1 MKIMFPI
8 PRITESFVDSVA
20 HDLGWQRYLDV
31 RTPLKGR
38 LNADYLAE
46 GAIIELKILE
56 EEGLEKAERQR
67 KLAKLLSVRGSNGKE
82 VDISFESIP
91 ASVKQEVQKIISM
104 PIQSAVKKASKQI
117 RHSGEDLARETDIGV
132 LLIVNN
138 GYSYLDADNFE
149 RLVVQRCRNDSTRI
163 NYAFCVTVDYH
174 QGGFDA
180 YIFCTARGHTIRED
194 DSWDVGP
201 ALADKFQARFNDA
214 MTEMMQDQMNP
225 KLWSN
230 QLAPVTDIR
239 FESDG
244 VHYVRR
250 APEVPDSRFPRE

>member
-20 HDLGWQRYLDV
+20 HDLGWQRYLDLH
-31 RTPLKGR
+31 TPLEGR
-38 LNADYLAE
+38 LNADYLGQ

-67 KLAKLLSVRGSNGKE
+67 KLAKLLSLCESNAME
-82 VDISFESIP
+82 VDISLESIP
-91 ASVKQEVQKIISM
+91 ASVKREVQKIVSM

-117 RHSGEDLARETDIGV
+117 RHSGEDLARATDIGV

-138 GYSYLDADNFE
+138 GYSYLNADNFE
-149 RLVVQRCRNDSTRI
+149 RLVVQRCLNDSNRI
-163 NYAFCVTVDYH
+163 NHAFCVNVDYH
-174 QGGFDA
+174 QGAFDA
-180 YIFCTARGHTIRED
+180 YIFCTARCHAIRHE
-194 DSWDVGP
+194 DSWDVEN

-214 MTEMMQDQMNP
+214 MTQMMQDQMNP
-225 KLWSN
+225 KLWKN
-230 QLAPVTDIR
+230 HLAPVTDIR

-244 VHYVRR
+244 VHYVRK
-250 APEVPDSRFPRE
+250 APEVPDSRFRRG

>member
-20 HDLGWQRYLDV
+20 HDLGWQRYLDLH
-31 RTPLKGR
+31 TPLEGR

-46 GAIIELKILE
+46 GTIIELKILE
-56 EEGLEKAERQR
+56 EEGLEKAERQTR
-67 KLAKLLSVRGSNGKE
+67 LAKLLSVSKSNRSE
-82 VDISFESIP
+82 VDITFENIA

-104 PIQSAVKKASKQI
+104 PIQTAVKKASKQI
-117 RHSGEDLARETDIGV
+117 RDSGEDLGREKDIGV

-138 GYSYLDADNFE
+138 GYSYLNADNFE
-149 RLVVQRCRNDSTRI
+149 RLVVQRCRNDSNRI

-174 QGGFDA
+174 QGDFDA
-180 YIFCTARGHTIRED
+180 YIFCTARGHAIREV
-194 DSWDVGP
+194 DSWNVET
-201 ALADKFQARFNDA
+201 ALADRFQARFNDA
-214 MTEMMQDQMNP
+214 MTQMMQDQMNP
-225 KLWSN
+225 KLWKN

-244 VHYVRR
+244 VHYVRK
-250 APEVPDSRFPRE
+250 APDVPDSRVNRV